1 MVKESHQD
9 SFPLTVAFVHM
20 IMEFIWSGYDHGAL
34 SADALKMALIV
45 HIDLL
50 PMLAK

>member
-20 IMEFIWSGYDHGAL
+20 IMEFTWSGCDHGPL
-34 SADALKMALIV
+34 SADALQMALIV

-50 PMLAK
+50 PMIVK